1 MELTMTK
8 DEMRALLADLV
19 PSAIA
24 EGRAYVVRRPAG
36 KSARELPS
44 DKCQVQT
51 KPVRPMRMFPRQGVM
66 GAGFKVPTFKPLQG
80 VNPNHNAYP
89 VPLSNDATRLT
100 PTFTCPVCEQHGAN
114 CTC

>member
-1 MELTMTK
+1 MTK
-8 DEMRALLADLV
+8 DEMRALLATLV

-24 EGRAYVVRRPAG
+24 DGRAYVVRRPAG
-36 KSARELPS
+36 KAARELPS

-66 GAGFKVPTFKPLQG
+66 GAGFKVPTFKPRQG
-80 VNPNHNAYP
+80 VNPNHQPYP
-89 VPLSNDATRLT
+89 TNSTQPYQPYFCS
-100 PTFTCPVCEQHGAN
+100 VCDQHGAN

>member
-1 MELTMTK
+1 MTVTK
-8 DEMRALLADLV
+8 DEMRALLATLV

-24 EGRAYVVRRPAG
+24 DGRAYVVRRPAG
-36 KSARELPS
+36 KAARELPS
-44 DKCQVQT
+44 DKHQVQT

-80 VNPNHNAYP
+80 VDPNHNPYP
-89 VPLSNDATRLT
+89 IRAVQPHQPFFCA
-100 PTFTCPVCEQHGAN
+100 VCDCTGSD